1 MSAENKDFEF
11 KETLGEPGAEV
22 IGTIISVKRKCWMGN
37 VPGRTF
43 NLSGN
48 KTDGLCGH
56 LYHSIYP
63 YLIMLEFGG
72 GFPDDAANE
81 WAGDYP
87 EFICPDAYNQVR
99 IQLRRAGT
107 EEKRHELYKDD

>member
-1 MSAENKDFEF
+1 MNSKKKFEF
-11 KETLGEPGAEV
+11 KETLGEPGSEV

-37 VPGRTF
+37 VPGRKF
-43 NLSGN
+43 RLSGS

-56 LYHSIYP
+56 LYHAIYP
-63 YLIMLEFGG
+63 YLVMLEFGG

-81 WAGDYP
+81 WPGDYP

-99 IQLRRAGT
+99 IQLRRADMK
-107 EEKRHELYKDD
+107 EKRHELYKDD